1 MCVHVSRPVCDV
13 SRLYVSVRVAP
24 PAAFNY
30 AAACW
35 TRWAAPSHT
44 ECLCRAWAPR
54 PTCTGWTASLHHSRR
69 RTCRDKSE
77 VSAWMRAR
85 ACARACAGSLPVVPY
100 KLYVVALVAL
110 FDAVDTD
117 GVPVRRVTGVT
128 PGERATAGV
137 SSHQTAPPTTEG
149 RGGGAGTGTCRSHA
163 WGNWC
168 SWRSCRDT
176 GLG

>member
-1 MCVHVSRPVCDV
+1 MHVSRRVCDV

-35 TRWAAPSHT
+35 TRWAAPSRT

-54 PTCTGWTASLHHSRR
+54 PACTGWTASRRRSRR
-69 RTCRDKSE
+69 RTCRDQRARGEPE
-77 VSAWMRAR
+77 VSDGARRRAR
-85 ACARACAGSLPVVPY
+85 ACSLPVVPY

-110 FDAVDTD
+110 LDAVDTD

-128 PGERATAGV
+128 PGERPDRRQGAEP
-137 SSHQTAPPTTEG
+137 S
-149 RGGGAGTGTCRSHA
+149 GGGA
-163 WGNWC
+163 
-168 SWRSCRDT
+168 WRGWSLA
-176 GLG
+176 GAEPSGGGA

>member
-1 MCVHVSRPVCDV
+1 MHVSRRVCDV

-35 TRWAAPSHT
+35 TRWAAPSRT

-54 PTCTGWTASLHHSRR
+54 PACTGWTAFRRRSRR
-69 RTCRDKSE
+69 RTCRDQ
-77 VSAWMRAR
+77 RAR
-85 ACARACAGSLPVVPY
+85 GERWRPEASVSVSSLPVVPY

-110 FDAVDTD
+110 LDAVDTD

-128 PGERATAGV
+128 PGERPDRRQQP
-137 SSHQTAPPTTEG
+137 SPCPPTAERG
-149 RGGGAGTGTCRSHA
+149 RSLAGARTCRSRA